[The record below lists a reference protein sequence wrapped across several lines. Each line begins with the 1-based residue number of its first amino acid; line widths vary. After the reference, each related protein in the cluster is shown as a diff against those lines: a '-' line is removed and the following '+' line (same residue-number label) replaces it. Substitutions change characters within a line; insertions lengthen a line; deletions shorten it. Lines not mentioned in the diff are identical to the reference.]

1 MKKAA
6 GYLLLALLSLILL
19 VPSYATAR
27 STPQSRAAAKNAKR
41 QPKALKKQMK
51 AQRKAIKKGQKS
63 AKKAF
68 KNYQK
73 HNSTSF

>member
-1 MKKAA
+1 VKKAT
-6 GYLLLALLSLILL
+6 GWLLLALLSLTLFI
-19 VPSYATAR
+19 PSYATAR

-63 AKKAF
+63 QKKAL
-68 KNYQK
+68 KDWKK
-73 HNSTSF
+73 HNPTGF

>member
-1 MKKAA
+1 
-6 GYLLLALLSLILL
+6 
-19 VPSYATAR
+19 
-27 STPQSRAAAKNAKR
+27 
-41 QPKALKKQMK
+41 MK

-63 AKKAF
+63 VKKAF

>member
-1 MKKAA
+1 MKKAT
-6 GYLLLALLSLILL
+6 GYLLGALLSLMLL

-27 STPQSRAAAKNAKR
+27 STPQSRAEAKNAKR
-41 QPKALKKQMK
+41 QSKAMKKQMK

-73 HNSTSF
+73 HNPTGF